1 MVDEIDMETV
11 VEMMDNSVFCAIKT
25 DMDNCQFAFYVD
37 INGEGREQRWYT
49 EDSSYKHEF
58 GEQIVYFVVVTSFL
72 KDEQGNIHSQ
82 VIRKKTNWAICE
94 GVLLAAK
101 LLTNKTSTILEFGS
115 GVGSQELAQHCEIY
129 SIEHNEKFVNAFP
142 DVNYIHA
149 PLSKSNNIVDFRE
162 DIWYDSDLILE
173 SLPGSIDLVLVDGP
187 PSSIGRSG
195 LLSHLDWFN
204 DSVYWIIDDVLRGKD
219 QKLAN
224 YICLK
229 FSLIQYRFWNFSIL
243 SKSPLDFEILK
254 LINDAS
260 LMVLTQHSDKYLQ
273 QFYPSLNSL

>member
-1 MVDEIDMETV
+1 M
-11 VEMMDNSVFCAIKT
+11 
-25 DMDNCQFAFYVD
+25 
-37 INGEGREQRWYT
+37 
-49 EDSSYKHEF
+49 
-58 GEQIVYFVVVTSFL
+58 
-72 KDEQGNIHSQ
+72 
-82 VIRKKTNWAICE
+82 
-94 GVLLAAK
+94 LLAAK

-129 SIEHNEKFVNAFP
+129 SIEHNEKFVNAFA

-149 PLSKSNNIVDFRE
+149 PLSKSNNIVNFRE
-162 DIWYDSDLILE
+162 DVWYDSDSILE

-187 PSSIGRSG
+187 PSSIGRFG

-204 DSVYWIIDDVLRGKD
+204 DSVYWIIDDVLREKD

-243 SKSPLDFEILK
+243 SKTPLDIEILK
-254 LINDAS
+254 LINEAS
-260 LMVLTQHSDKYLQ
+260 LVVFTQHSDKYLQ